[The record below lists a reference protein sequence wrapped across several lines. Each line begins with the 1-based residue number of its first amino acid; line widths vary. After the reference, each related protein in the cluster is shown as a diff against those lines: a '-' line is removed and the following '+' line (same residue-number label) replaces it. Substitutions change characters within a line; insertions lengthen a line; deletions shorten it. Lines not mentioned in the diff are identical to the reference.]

1 MNIEYVKTEAVQ
13 LYDSHREWYAVYDSH
28 DNTVIALCFDEEDA
42 RRIVET
48 YTFRQARPTLY
59 FRVARWN

>member
-48 YTFRQARPTLY
+48 YTSCSYGVRAVRIAP
-59 FRVARWN
+59 